1 MMEPVNQKYKVKA
14 TVVSPLSIGQGADRD
29 WVKGVDYIDR
39 DGWLFHLNLEKMAG
53 AGISI
58 DRLSALFA
66 DGKVSETA
74 DYLGDRLEVVCDV
87 KKKMPAWSDNP
98 VKTFYFNPFTGKY
111 SLVGSSLKGAIRSAL
126 FHSFTQRD
134 SVYELKGLERRINS
148 FVFGSTEE
156 GTDFMRFIRVGDFD
170 FDATELVNTKI
181 YNLQKSG
188 TTWVGGWKHGARST
202 DHHFAETGFN
212 TLYECLM
219 PGAVSEGVILISP
232 LLFHFIRKEQS
243 YESQKKNLMDGRD
256 GGNPAT
262 RLFRIINSATK
273 DYLTREI
280 EFFSTYDQAEKSD
293 RILSSLRR
301 YRDLVSAIPEQ
312 NPTECLIKMSA
323 GSGFHSITGN
333 WQFPDFT
340 RTGVYTFG
348 PNEGKQR
355 YKSRKIACLGDQLTP
370 MGFLKLQL
378 V

>member
-1 MMEPVNQKYKVKA
+1 MMESVNQKYKVKA
-14 TVVSPLSIGQGADRD
+14 TVVSPLSIGQGAEND
-29 WVKGVDYIDR
+29 WVKGDDYIER
-39 DGWLFHLNLEKMAG
+39 DGWLFHLNLKKMVA

-58 DRLSALFA
+58 DRLSDLFA
-66 DGKVSETA
+66 DGKVSEIA
-74 DYLGDRLEVVCDV
+74 DFLGDRLEKVCDF
-87 KKKMPAWSDNP
+87 KKQIPAQSDNP

-111 SLVGSSLKGAIRSAL
+111 SLAGSSLKGAIRSAL
-126 FHSFTQRD
+126 FHSFSMKD
-134 SVYELKGLERRINS
+134 DVYELKERKNKINS
-148 FVFGSTEE
+148 SVFGLTRD

-170 FDATELVNTKI
+170 FDATELVNTKTF
-181 YNLQKSG
+181 NLQKPESS
-188 TTWVGGWKHGARST
+188 WVGGWKHSFHST
-202 DHHFAETGFN
+202 NVHFAETGFN

-219 PGAVSEGVILISP
+219 PEAVSEGVILISP

-243 YESQKKNLMDGRD
+243 YESQKKDLMDGRD
-256 GGNPAT
+256 GGNPAM

-280 EFFSTYDQAEKSD
+280 KFFSTYDQAEKSD

-301 YRDLVSAIPEQ
+301 YLDVVSAIPEK

-340 RTGVYTFG
+340 RTDVYTFG

-355 YKSRKIACLGDQLTP
+355 YKSRKIACLGEQLTP

-378 V
+378 L